1 MAKKRK
7 DLEVNIISLHL
18 ADMGNFRTQVLSRE
32 EEINLFE
39 RYHKGDMDAY
49 NHIAE
54 ANVKLGF
61 TYVKRVYKPKVDDF
75 TFMDLVQE
83 SYVGMLQAIPRFD
96 LSRNCKFSTCAMQ
109 WIRQSTSRAYE
120 SVNKDIKVS
129 GDTMK
134 KVNFVMHIFEQMT
147 ESGTPPTDDEVAKY
161 INDRNLWKDK
171 ISTKEVTEC
180 METFHALIAKSLF
193 TPVGEDQED
202 TYMDMIP
209 SDKYNP
215 EDEVIQTEFSAEM
228 LALCKKCLDDRE
240 LFVITHKFELDGQPA
255 MKQKA
260 MAEYLGVSRTLIGNL
275 EKRALRK
282 LRAQITRTRKKYP
295 DSW

>member
-1 MAKKRK
+1 MDENFGK
-7 DLEVNIISLHL
+7 IIKSLSS
-18 ADMGNFRTQVLSRE
+18 A
-32 EEINLFE
+32 I
-39 RYHKGDMDAY
+39 
-49 NHIAE
+49 I
-54 ANVKLGF
+54 
-61 TYVKRVYKPKVDDF
+61 DDF
-75 TFMDLVQE
+75 RGFINNNGERIEV
-83 SYVGMLQAIPRFD
+83 P
-96 LSRNCKFSTCAMQ
+96 
-109 WIRQSTSRAYE
+109 
-120 SVNKDIKVS
+120 
-129 GDTMK
+129 
-134 KVNFVMHIFEQMT
+134 
-147 ESGTPPTDDEVAKY
+147 DD
-161 INDRNLWKDK
+161 
-171 ISTKEVTEC
+171 
-180 METFHALIAKSLF
+180 TFHALIAKSLF

-282 LRAQITRTRKKYP
+282 LRAQITRTRKKYQ